1 MEADRDWVAGIT
13 GGEVTRFERTATG
26 RSRATWLVDVK
37 RPDGEI
43 LELVLRRDTGDGP
56 LSGTEISLTREAAVY
71 RALHGTGVA
80 IPRLLD
86 VSPDGEALLVE
97 RATGSEDLAPLSA
110 EEQGDVMDSFVSQ
123 LVALHHV
130 EPANLDLPGF
140 ARPRTPEEH
149 ATADLDLWQRVF
161 DGHVT
166 RPSPLW
172 RFVFA
177 WLRQRAPIVVE
188 RTVLC
193 HGDVG
198 PGNFLFS
205 GGEVTAVL
213 DWEFAH
219 VGDPMDDIAWLTI
232 RGHHLFDAGDPV
244 TQLRRY
250 QDLSGLKIDPDRVRY
265 YQAFVLL
272 RMAVACLV
280 ALDRR
285 ARSVDASTYLCL
297 LPILS
302 TLVTRLIADLE
313 GIELVPA
320 AIPAPGDATPR
331 GEVLEVI
338 GSNLG
343 NVMLPELQ
351 TTEARSRAMGT
362 VALLAHLQTADRLA
376 PALEDDDI
384 DELAALLGRR
394 PPSSAEGLAALETAV
409 AADPA
414 ADLSDR
420 LGYFARQADRQVA
433 LWPMVAAIAQKPLPP
448 VVIP

>member
-1 MEADRDWVAGIT
+1 MHDDRDWVASTT
-13 GGEVTRFERTATG
+13 GGQVTRFERTTAG
-26 RSRATWLVDVK
+26 RSRGTWLVDVE
-37 RPDGEI
+37 RPGGER

-71 RALHGTGVA
+71 RALRDTAVA

-97 RATGSEDLAPLSA
+97 RASGSEDLATLDAA
-110 EEQGDVMDSFVSQ
+110 ERAGVMDAFVSQ
-123 LVALHHV
+123 LAVLHNV
-130 EPANLDLPGF
+130 DPARLDLPGF
-140 ARPRTPEEH
+140 VRPRTPTEH
-149 ATADLDLWQRVF
+149 ATADLDLWQGVF

-166 RPSPLW
+166 RPAPLW
-172 RFVFA
+172 RLVA
-177 WLRQRAPIVVE
+177 GWLRRRAPAAVE

-219 VGDPMDDIAWLTI
+219 LGDPMDDIAWLTI
-232 RGHHLFDAGDPV
+232 RGHHLFDAGDPES
-244 TQLRRY
+244 QFRRY
-250 QDLSGLKIDPDRVRY
+250 QDLSGLKVDPDRVRY

-285 ARSVDASTYLCL
+285 ARNVDASTYFCL

-302 TLVTRLIADLE
+302 TLVTRLLADLE
-313 GIELVPA
+313 NVDLEPA
-320 AIPAPGDATPR
+320 VLPSLSAVTPR

-351 TTEARSRAMGT
+351 TPEARSRALGT

-376 PALEDDDI
+376 PALES
-384 DELAALLGRR
+384 DEIGDLETLLGHR
-394 PPSSAEGLAALETAV
+394 PSSSAEGSVRLEAAIV
-409 AADPA
+409 GDPG
-414 ADLSDR
+414 ADLAGR
-420 LGYFARQADRQVA
+420 LRYFARHADRQVA
-433 LWPMVAAIAQKPLPP
+433 LWPMVAAIAQKALAP
-448 VVIP
+448 VVTP